1 MEELSAKS
9 IFRPKLNMRF
19 LGRVAL
25 KFNSDTTV
33 QTLTWKQVL
42 DPALLSPSV
51 STSTISWPFILFYL
65 SLNAKKI

>member
-1 MEELSAKS
+1 MVELSAKS
-9 IFRPKLNMRF
+9 IFIQKLNMRF
-19 LGRVAL
+19 LGRVAV

-51 STSTISWPFILFYL
+51 
-65 SLNAKKI
+65 